1 MAKIIKLPNGVEAEV
16 VEHAPGEWLGRVPAA
31 LEDWDGTGAAEFRLV
46 ETEAAWGEQIART
59 AAQNRLNATRVTA
72 DAVKQALVELRQ
84 KAPHH
89 RVTLENTAEHLRCDV
104 RTVRNALATAGLRWK
119 EL

>member
-1 MAKIIKLPNGVEAEV
+1 MSRKIKLPTGAEAEV
-16 VEHAPGEWLGRVPAA
+16 VEHAPGEWFGRVPAA
-31 LEDWDGTGAAEFRLV
+31 LEDWDGTGAVEFRLLD
-46 ETEAAWGEQIART
+46 TEAALAEMIVRT
-59 AAQNRLNATRVTA
+59 SVRNTLNATRVTA

-84 KAPHH
+84 KAPHR